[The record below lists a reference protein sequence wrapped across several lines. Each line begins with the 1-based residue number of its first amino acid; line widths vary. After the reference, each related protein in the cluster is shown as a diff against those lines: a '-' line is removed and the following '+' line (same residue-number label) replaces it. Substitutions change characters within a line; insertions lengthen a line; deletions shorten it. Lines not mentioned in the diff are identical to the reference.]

1 MDITKVKF
9 NLSVLNK
16 ENIEAN
22 IDDFLAHFYQT
33 RTMDPKVKREK
44 YLLALNNLQKNA
56 IPTSEEYINVEESS
70 NNDILDY
77 LLKSKKTTE
86 ENNDLYSHKDNLEI
100 KEKINQALEL
110 IKKLNAGL
118 YTLIYKLV
126 GSIVFSKSG
135 NFSSATTPAHLGII
149 FLNPKES
156 WEIVDYAE
164 SIYHEFIHLSIFL
177 EDMIHNL
184 FNSNE
189 VQVKSVIRGV
199 HRPLDKSFHAAI
211 VSIGIMHLYYMLGDV
226 KKTFLYMSELN
237 EAVSELVQVDTHLNS
252 KGKEL
257 LENMKL
263 FLRTKDFESINISL
277 ENNLSVSSA

>member
-1 MDITKVKF
+1 MEMTKVKF

-22 IDDFLAHFYQT
+22 IDEFLAHFYEN
-33 RTMDPKVKREK
+33 RILDPEVKREN
-44 YLLALNNLQKNA
+44 YLAALNKLQNNA
-56 IPTSEEYINVEESS
+56 IPTSKEYITIEENS
-70 NNDILDY
+70 NHDILHY
-77 LLKSKKTTE
+77 LSTEKTA
-86 ENNDLYSHKDNLEI
+86 DLYSLKDNLEI
-100 KEKINQALEL
+100 KEKINKALDL
-110 IKKLNAGL
+110 LKHLNPNL

-126 GSIVFSKSG
+126 GTIIFSKSG
-135 NFSSATTPAHLGII
+135 DFSSATAPTHLGII
-149 FLNPKES
+149 FLNPNES

-211 VSIGIMHLYYMLGDV
+211 VSIGIMHLYYMTGDV
-226 KKTFLYMSELN
+226 KKQFQYMGELN
-237 EAVSELVQVDTHLNS
+237 DAVNELTQVDTYLDN

-263 FLRTKDFESINISL
+263 FSNTKDFEGINHCL
-277 ENNLSVSSA
+277 GNE

>member
-77 LLKSKKTTE
+77 LLKNKKTPE
-86 ENNDLYSHKDNLEI
+86 KNNDLYSHKDNLEI

>member
-1 MDITKVKF
+1 MEMTKVKF

-22 IDDFLAHFYQT
+22 IDEFLAHFYEN
-33 RTMDPKVKREK
+33 RILDPEVKREN
-44 YLLALNNLQKNA
+44 YLAALNKLQNNA
-56 IPTSEEYINVEESS
+56 IPTSKEYITIEENS
-70 NNDILDY
+70 NHDILHY
-77 LLKSKKTTE
+77 LSNEKTA
-86 ENNDLYSHKDNLEI
+86 DLYSHKDNLEI
-100 KEKINQALEL
+100 KEKINKALDL
-110 IKKLNAGL
+110 LKHLNPNL

-126 GSIVFSKSG
+126 GTIIFSKSG
-135 NFSSATTPAHLGII
+135 DFSSATTPTHLGII
-149 FLNPKES
+149 FLNPNES

-211 VSIGIMHLYYMLGDV
+211 VSIGIMHLYYMTGDV
-226 KKTFLYMSELN
+226 KKQFQYMGELN
-237 EAVSELVQVDTHLNS
+237 DAVNELTQVDTYLDN

-263 FLRTKDFESINISL
+263 FSNTKDFEGINHCL
-277 ENNLSVSSA
+277 GNE

>member
-1 MDITKVKF
+1 MEMTKVKF

-22 IDDFLAHFYQT
+22 IDEFLAHFYEN
-33 RTMDPKVKREK
+33 RILDPEVKREN
-44 YLLALNNLQKNA
+44 YLAALNKLQNNA
-56 IPTSEEYINVEESS
+56 IPTSKEYITIEENS
-70 NNDILDY
+70 NHDILHY
-77 LLKSKKTTE
+77 LSTEKTA
-86 ENNDLYSHKDNLEI
+86 DLYSLKDNLEI
-100 KEKINQALEL
+100 KEKINKALDL
-110 IKKLNAGL
+110 LKHLNPNL

-126 GSIVFSKSG
+126 GTIIFSKSG
-135 NFSSATTPAHLGII
+135 DFSSATAPTHLGII
-149 FLNPKES
+149 FLNPNES

-211 VSIGIMHLYYMLGDV
+211 VSIGIMHLYYMTGDV
-226 KKTFLYMSELN
+226 KKQFQYMGELN
-237 EAVSELVQVDTHLNS
+237 DAVDELTQVDTYLDS

-263 FLRTKDFESINISL
+263 FSNTKDFEGINHCL
-277 ENNLSVSSA
+277 GNE

>member
-77 LLKSKKTTE
+77 LLKSKKTPE

>member
-1 MDITKVKF
+1 MEMTKVKF

-22 IDDFLAHFYQT
+22 IDEFLAHFYEN
-33 RTMDPKVKREK
+33 RILDPEVKREN
-44 YLLALNNLQKNA
+44 YLAALNKLQNNA
-56 IPTSEEYINVEESS
+56 IPTSKEYITIEENS
-70 NNDILDY
+70 NHDILHY
-77 LLKSKKTTE
+77 LSTEKTA
-86 ENNDLYSHKDNLEI
+86 DLYSLKDNLEI
-100 KEKINQALEL
+100 KEKINKALDL
-110 IKKLNAGL
+110 LKHLNPNL

-126 GSIVFSKSG
+126 GTIIFSKSG
-135 NFSSATTPAHLGII
+135 DFSSATTPTHLGII
-149 FLNPKES
+149 FLNPNES

-211 VSIGIMHLYYMLGDV
+211 VSIGIMHLYYMTGDV
-226 KKTFLYMSELN
+226 KKQFQYMGELN
-237 EAVSELVQVDTHLNS
+237 DAVDELTQVDTYLDK

-263 FLRTKDFESINISL
+263 FSNTKDFEGINHCL
-277 ENNLSVSSA
+277 GNE